1 MTFIAPTGYSPT
13 AMGHSP
19 RSGQDAT
26 FDTPVKM
33 DDNAV
38 AGPSG
43 SGQGQ
48 DSLGP
53 SIVNGAT
60 RNYADEIADSRR
72 QSEED
77 MYVPNSVLSLSHP
90 SRHECL
96 SFPFPFLLA
105 PAPSC
110 WIPTNIPGPSRL
122 HQHHP
127 IHPLSPSRIHLN
139 SYTPTTPVEDPLH
152 H

>member
-1 MTFIAPTGYSPT
+1 
-13 AMGHSP
+13 MGHSP

-48 DSLGP
+48 GLLGP

-77 MYVPNSVLSLSHP
+77 MYV
-90 SRHECL
+90 
-96 SFPFPFLLA
+96 
-105 PAPSC
+105 
-110 WIPTNIPGPSRL
+110 T
-122 HQHHP
+122 
-127 IHPLSPSRIHLN
+127 
-139 SYTPTTPVEDPLH
+139 
-152 H
+152 